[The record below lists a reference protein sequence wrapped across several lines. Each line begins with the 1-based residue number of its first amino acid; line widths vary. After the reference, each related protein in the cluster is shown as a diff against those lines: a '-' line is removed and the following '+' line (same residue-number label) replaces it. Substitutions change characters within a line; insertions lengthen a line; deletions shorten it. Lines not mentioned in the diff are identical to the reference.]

1 MEYRIEKFTVNG
13 YEATVI
19 IPSEPNGEWLW
30 KTEFF
35 YAFDKA
41 EKSLC
46 EKGFLRAYFSISEKI
61 PVFKRKMRNN
71 RLFEGRTVCF

>member
-19 IPSEPNGEWLW
+19 IPSETNGEWLW

-46 EKGFLRAYFSISEKI
+46 EKGFLRAYFGISDKYGSPEAVKLMYG
-61 PVFKRKMRNN
+61 FSSK
-71 RLFEGRTVCF
+71 